1 MKKALLSGMRPSGR
15 LHLGHWEGVLKNW
28 VRLQKDYNCYFLI
41 ADLHA
46 LTTDYKETKEIK
58 ENSIQMLIDWLV
70 FGIDPKKSTIFLQS
84 DVAEHTYLHLL
95 LSMFTPL
102 SWLERCPTYKEQ
114 KKELKEKELSTYGF
128 LGYPILQAADILLYK
143 AEVVPVGE
151 DQLAHL
157 EITREIA
164 RRFNYLYGKTFPEPS
179 ALLTPS
185 SRLPGTDGRKMSKSY
200 QNCIFLSD
208 PPKII
213 ENKVKNMFTDPL
225 RIYYKDKGHP
235 KTCPVFALQKIYNS
249 ERIEEIEKDCQKSK
263 IGCTD
268 CKKELGASLIRTLL
282 SFQEKRR
289 ELEKDKAK
297 LIEILEEGKERAR
310 RSAQATLRKVKTA
323 MNL

>member
-1 MKKALLSGMRPSGR
+1 MKEVLLSGMRPSGR

-28 VRLQKDYNCYFLI
+28 VRLQKDYDCHFLI

-46 LTTDYKETKEIK
+46 LTTDYKSPKEIK
-58 ENSIQMLIDWLV
+58 ENSLQMLIDWLI
-70 FGIDPKKSTIFLQS
+70 FGIDQKKSTVFLQS
-84 DVAEHTYLHLL
+84 DVVEHTYLHLL

-128 LGYPILQAADILLYK
+128 LGYPVLQAADILIYK
-143 AEVVPVGE
+143 AAVVPVGE

-157 EITREIA
+157 EVTREIA
-164 RRFNYLYGKTFPEPS
+164 RRFNYLYGKTFPEPEP
-179 ALLTPS
+179 LLTPS
-185 SRLPGTDGRKMSKSY
+185 SKLPGTDGRKMSKSY
-200 QNCIFLSD
+200 GNCIFLSD
-208 PPKII
+208 TPEII

-225 RIYYKDKGHP
+225 RIYRKDKGHP

-249 ERIEEIEKDCQKSK
+249 ERIEEIERDCQNSK

-268 CKKELGASLIRTLL
+268 CKEELAVSLIKTLL
-282 SFQEKRR
+282 PFQEKRR

-297 LIEILEEGKERAR
+297 LKEILEEGKGRAR
-310 RSAQATLRKVKTA
+310 RRAQKTLGEVKKA